1 MRADEVVEEEQ
12 HGNQVVGGS
21 KGCKPLFRFVP
32 GLELL
37 RTEVKNGD
45 KSGFAVRNEPEV
57 VFAAPDIH
65 HGMEEQY
72 ENSQSSGSDYHTG
85 R

>member
-1 MRADEVVEEEQ
+1 MRADEVVEEKQ

-45 KSGFAVRNEPEV
+45 KSGFVVRNELGGSICGP
-57 VFAAPDIH
+57 
-65 HGMEEQY
+65 GY
-72 ENSQSSGSDYHTG
+72 SSRYGG
-85 R
+85 AV